1 MLFFFL
7 LFYFFVVVF
16 LFCLCWLGIF
26 PIKVLIQS
34 FCFSFFSLVFS
45 VDPAPLLT
53 DALREEIHTKLYD
66 RFKWKNDGKCSW
78 FLGCAVKPN
87 ANEITVDQCAYLET
101 VLKSFEKYDVKLSNV
116 PANTKLLSALTE
128 DEPITD
134 FPYSSL
140 VGSLNWLMKT
150 RPEISFAVSQCSR
163 YLHNHVQ
170 CHDEAALKVLGYLKK
185 NPNLGLYFPKSHFN
199 KEELFVDAYAD
210 LSNVDCLDDRK
221 SSYGYTLRA
230 NGRPLSWHSKKSP
243 QVCLSSCKAEYYA
256 MSECA
261 QEIKFARNLLKDLE
275 LPSNDVI
282 PM

>member
-1 MLFFFL
+1 MEELGFKCSKPDPNL
-7 LFYFFVVVF
+7 YIQHDDDGN
-16 LFCLCWLGIF
+16 FCLFLT
-26 PIKVLIQS
+26 V
-34 FCFSFFSLVFS
+34 
-45 VDPAPLLT
+45 VDDTLDVCSS

-66 RFKWKNDGKCSW
+66 CFKWKNDGKCSW
-78 FLGCAVKPN
+78 FLGCTVKQN

-140 VGSLNWLMKT
+140 VGSLNWLTKT
-150 RPEISFAVSQCSR
+150 RPEISFAVLQCSH
-163 YLHNHVQ
+163 YLHNHAQ
-170 CHDEAALKVLGYLKK
+170 CHDEAALKVFGYLKK
-185 NPNLGLYFPKSHFN
+185 NPNLGLCFPKSHFN

-210 LSNVDCLDDRK
+210 SSNADCLDDRK

-230 NGRPLSWHSKKSP
+230 NGRPLSWRSKKSP
-243 QVCLSSCKAEYYA
+243 QVCLSSCEAEYHA

-261 QEIKFARNLLKDLE
+261 WEIKFARNLLKDLE